1 MKKHTRNKRQP
12 HDKKNSFKKSLVSY
26 VFMLL
31 FFAFLFL
38 RVGVPSFVFFIIAI
52 PMTISIIHKYID
64 ASQSEE
70 DTTSDIKDTYTEEGG
85 HLGEEWEEEPLDLEE
100 LKSLRKEWKDSD
112 FV

>member
-1 MKKHTRNKRQP
+1 MKKHTRNKRQ
-12 HDKKNSFKKSLVSY
+12 HQDSKRTFKKSLVSY

-64 ASQSEE
+64 ASHSDE
-70 DTTSDIKDTYTEEGG
+70 DPPADTNDINTEEEYYQK
-85 HLGEEWEEEPLDLEE
+85 EEAEQPLDLEE
-100 LKSLRKEWKDSD
+100 LKSLRREWKDSD

>member
-1 MKKHTRNKRQP
+1 MKKHTRNKRQ
-12 HDKKNSFKKSLVSY
+12 HQDGKRTFKKSLVSY
-26 VFMLL
+26 ILMIL

-38 RVGVPSFVFFIIAI
+38 RVRVPSFVFFIIAI

-64 ASQSEE
+64 ASDSEE
-70 DTTSDIKDTYTEEGG
+70 DTPSDIKDTHTEEGG